1 MSDYTMKIENIS
13 NRLSELL
20 STNKNINQKTR
31 DLRQDFISQKDIFGN
46 GYNQIINDL
55 TQLIDHINK
64 KTNEKEKVDENKAKI
79 VDEEDLSPA
88 SNL

>member
-1 MSDYTMKIENIS
+1 MKIENIS